1 MSINV
6 KGFKNQKNYQ
16 FFAIFGQ
23 KWHFLWDVHWKWP
36 KTSKY
41 GLFLRVLWKKIKK
54 NWYVFWEPC
63 ASKCLVKFQVFVFI
77 AKIGTKL
84 AFFWGKMTGNHKGK
98 DHSFHLTC
106 WTHILAKKWLPQRG
120 KWKKMHF
127 SKNHQFFSYFDQ
139 PSNMA
144 QNLGSKGFP
153 RCPIGLGGLVKVHRK
168 CLDGFYN
175 I

>member
-1 MSINV
+1 MGYFR
-6 KGFKNQKNYQ
+6 GFYEK
-16 FFAIFGQ
+16 
-23 KWHFLWDVHWKWP
+23 
-36 KTSKY
+36 KY
-41 GLFLRVLWKKIKK
+41 KKIDTYFG
-54 NWYVFWEPC
+54 NHVHQNAQSNF
-63 ASKCLVKFQVFVFI
+63 KCLSSQP
-77 AKIGTKL
+77 KL
-84 AFFWGKMTGNHKGK
+84 GQNQHFFEGKMTGNLQGN
-98 DHSFHLTC
+98 DHSFHLTS

-120 KWKKMHF
+120 KWKKIHF

-153 RCPIGLGGLVKVHRK
+153 RCQIGLGGLVKVHRK

>member
-1 MSINV
+1 MSKDSKI
-6 KGFKNQKNYQ
+6 KKI
-16 FFAIFGQ
+16 AIFG
-23 KWHFLWDVHWKWP
+23 HFWPKMALFVRCSLKWP

-41 GLFLRVLWKKIKK
+41 GLFWRVLWKKIQK
-54 NWYVFWEPC
+54 NWYVFWEPWC

-84 AFFWGKMTGNHKGK
+84 AFFGGKMTGNHKGK

-127 SKNHQFFSYFDQ
+127 SKNHQFFTVILTSLQ
-139 PSNMA
+139 IW
-144 QNLGSKGFP
+144 LK
-153 RCPIGLGGLVKVHRK
+153 I
-168 CLDGFYN
+168 
-175 I
+175 

>member
-1 MSINV
+1 M
-6 KGFKNQKNYQ
+6 
-16 FFAIFGQ
+16 AIFGQ
-23 KWHFLWDVHWKWP
+23 KWHFLWDVHWNDP
-36 KTSKY
+36 KPQNMGY
-41 GLFLRVLWKKIKK
+41 FRGFYEKKIQK
-54 NWYVFWEPC
+54 NWYVFWEPWC

-84 AFFWGKMTGNHKGK
+84 AFLGGKMTGNHKGK

-120 KWKKMHF
+120 KWKKIHF